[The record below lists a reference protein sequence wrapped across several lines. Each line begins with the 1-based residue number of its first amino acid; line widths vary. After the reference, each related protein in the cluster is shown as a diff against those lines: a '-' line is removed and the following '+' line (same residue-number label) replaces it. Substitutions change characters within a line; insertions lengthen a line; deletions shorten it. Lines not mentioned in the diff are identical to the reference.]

1 MTRGERQERR
11 RHPRLPLRME
21 LRGRKLPSLG
31 LREAGKNAFRGEI
44 QNIGVGG
51 LCLLSD
57 RSIPLSSLVR
67 CEIVVPGTS
76 VTIPTLMQVRWAQKH
91 PKRIGLQFLF

>member
-1 MTRGERQERR
+1 MD
-11 RHPRLPLRME
+11 

-31 LREAGKNAFRGEI
+31 LREEGKNVFRGKVE
-44 QNIGVGG
+44 NIGVGG
-51 LCLLSD
+51 ICLLSD

-76 VTIPTLMQVRWAQKH
+76 VTIPTLMQVRWAQKR
-91 PKRIGLQFLF
+91 PNRIGLQFLF